1 MQTLTFEETQVLETE
16 TCCNCGILFAVPEDF
31 KSAKRK
37 NHNEFYCPNGHGQ
50 HYTGKSEA
58 EKLRNRLSQTESLL
72 DDYKKDLQK
81 ERISKAAVKGQLI
94 KLKNRVKNG
103 VCPCCKR
110 SFVGLKKHI
119 ENKHPEF
126 YKKKKRSKVSWL
138 Q

>member
-1 MQTLTFEETQVLETE
+1 MQTLTFEETQVLVTE
-16 TCCNCGILFAVPEDF
+16 TCCNCGVLFAFPEDF
-31 KSAKRK
+31 KLMKRR
-37 NHNEFYCPNGHGQ
+37 NHETFHCPNGHAQ
-50 HYTGKSEA
+50 HYAGKSEA
-58 EKLRNRLSQTESLL
+58 EKLRDRLSQTTSLL

-81 ERISKAAVKGQLI
+81 ERIQKAAVKGQLT

-126 YKKKKRSKVSWL
+126 YKKKKGSKPS
-138 Q
+138 